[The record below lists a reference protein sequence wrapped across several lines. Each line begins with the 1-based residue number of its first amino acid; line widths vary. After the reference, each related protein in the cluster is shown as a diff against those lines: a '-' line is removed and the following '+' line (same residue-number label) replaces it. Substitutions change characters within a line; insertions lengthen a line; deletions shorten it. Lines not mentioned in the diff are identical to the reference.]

1 MKNRMIRFLKRTLW
15 IFLVIILV
23 IFAFVALAFGVT
35 LLENG
40 NWFGLIMLP
49 IIAIIISC
57 IISIAYWAS

>member
-1 MKNRMIRFLKRTLW
+1 MKNNMIRFLKRTLW

-23 IFAFVALAFGVT
+23 ILAFATLAFGVT

>member
-15 IFLVIILV
+15 IFLVIILATLA
-23 IFAFVALAFGVT
+23 FATLAFGVT

-49 IIAIIISC
+49 IIAIIISG
-57 IISIAYWAS
+57 IISIAYWVS

>member
-23 IFAFVALAFGVT
+23 TLAFVTLAFGVT
-35 LLENG
+35 LLANG

>member
-23 IFAFVALAFGVT
+23 VLTAATLVFGVT

-49 IIAIIISC
+49 IIAIIISG
-57 IISIAYWAS
+57 IISIADWVS

>member
-1 MKNRMIRFLKRTLW
+1 MKNSMIRFLKRTLW

-23 IFAFVALAFGVT
+23 ILAFATLAFGVT

-49 IIAIIISC
+49 IIAIIISG
-57 IISIAYWAS
+57 IISIAEWES

>member
-1 MKNRMIRFLKRTLW
+1 MKNNITRFLKRTLW

-23 IFAFVALAFGVT
+23 ILAFVTLAFGVT

>member
-23 IFAFVALAFGVT
+23 TLAFATLAFGVT

-49 IIAIIISC
+49 IIAIIISG
-57 IISIAYWAS
+57 IISIAYWVS

>member
-1 MKNRMIRFLKRTLW
+1 MKNSMIRFLKRTLW

-23 IFAFVALAFGVT
+23 ILAFATLAFGVT

>member
-1 MKNRMIRFLKRTLW
+1 MKNGMIRFLKRTLW

-23 IFAFVALAFGVT
+23 TLAFVTLAFGVM

-49 IIAIIISC
+49 IIAIIISG
-57 IISIAYWAS
+57 IISIAYWVS

>member
-1 MKNRMIRFLKRTLW
+1 MKNSMIRFLKRTLW

-23 IFAFVALAFGVT
+23 ILAFATLAFGVT

-57 IISIAYWAS
+57 IISIAYWVS

>member
-23 IFAFVALAFGVT
+23 TLAFATLAFGVT

-49 IIAIIISC
+49 IIAIIISG
-57 IISIAYWAS
+57 IIYIAEWAS

>member
-1 MKNRMIRFLKRTLW
+1 MKNSMIRFLKRTLW

-23 IFAFVALAFGVT
+23 ILAFATLAFGVT

-49 IIAIIISC
+49 IIAIIISG
-57 IISIAYWAS
+57 IISIAEWAS

>member
-1 MKNRMIRFLKRTLW
+1 MKNNITRFLKRTLW

-23 IFAFVALAFGVT
+23 ILAFGTLAFGVT

-49 IIAIIISC
+49 IIAIIISG

>member
-23 IFAFVALAFGVT
+23 TFAFAALAFGVT

-40 NWFGLIMLP
+40 NWLGLIMLP

>member
-1 MKNRMIRFLKRTLW
+1 MKNNMIRFLKRTLW

-23 IFAFVALAFGVT
+23 ILAFATLAFGVT

-49 IIAIIISC
+49 IIAIIISG
-57 IISIAYWAS
+57 IISIAEWAS

>member
-1 MKNRMIRFLKRTLW
+1 MKNNIIKFLKRTLW

-23 IFAFVALAFGVT
+23 ILVFATLAFCVT

-40 NWFGLIMLP
+40 NWFGLITLP
-49 IIAIIISC
+49 IIAIIISG

>member
-1 MKNRMIRFLKRTLW
+1 MKNSMIRFLKRTLW

-23 IFAFVALAFGVT
+23 TLAFATLAFGVT

-49 IIAIIISC
+49 IIAIIISG

>member
-1 MKNRMIRFLKRTLW
+1 MKNNIIRFLKRTLW

-23 IFAFVALAFGVT
+23 TFAFATLAFGVT

-49 IIAIIISC
+49 IIAIIISG